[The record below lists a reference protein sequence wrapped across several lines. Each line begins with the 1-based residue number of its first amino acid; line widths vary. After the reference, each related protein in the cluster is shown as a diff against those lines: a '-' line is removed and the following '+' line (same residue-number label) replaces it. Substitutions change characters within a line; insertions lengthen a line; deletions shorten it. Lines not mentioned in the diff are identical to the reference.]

1 MNHTQVSL
9 QQLVELSNE
18 PGVERVLAHD
28 DFKGCEVCIHN
39 GIVTTHP
46 VSLQVWAAFQKH
58 MAKADGWKFTPSM
71 SHRGFMARPVMT
83 EAETL
88 EAQARWEAM
97 HPAEDYG
104 LEARG

>member
-1 MNHTQVSL
+1 MSTNVSL
-9 QQLVELSNE
+9 AQLVVLSQE

-28 DFKGCEVCIHN
+28 DFKGCEIRIHN

-46 VSLQVWAAFQKH
+46 VSLEVWAAFQKH
-58 MAKADGWKFTPSM
+58 MKAADGWQFTPSL

-83 EAETL
+83 EAET
-88 EAQARWEAM
+88 EAATAAWRSR